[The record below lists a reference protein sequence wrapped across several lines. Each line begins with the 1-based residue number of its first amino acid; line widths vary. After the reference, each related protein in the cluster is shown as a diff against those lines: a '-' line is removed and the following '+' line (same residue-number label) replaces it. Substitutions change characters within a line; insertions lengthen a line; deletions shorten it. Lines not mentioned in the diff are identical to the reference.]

1 MDKSR
6 NLFRDDIRQLRKFLS
21 FNPFFREMDEHLHKV
36 GYCKNGYS
44 GEHLRIEQIWLLAI
58 TDVRKFDTLYREIQ
72 LLPNLLSDDEWYD
85 FDTCYLIASVR
96 TYILQARY
104 RGVGGKDIIE
114 DEEAAWKIVEAE
126 LLRLSG
132 MDAASAS
139 NNAADALSNAE
150 RDGWHVMYATLVKG
164 LYINKQVDFTRLV
177 GFAI

>member
-21 FNPFFREMDEHLHKV
+21 FNPFFREMDEHLRKT

-58 TDVRKFDTLYREIQ
+58 TDVRKFDTLYRESQ
-72 LLPNLLSDDEWYD
+72 LLPDLLRDDQWYD
-85 FDTCYLIASVR
+85 YDTCYLIASVR

-104 RGVGGKDIIE
+104 HGVEGIIE
-114 DEEAAWKIVEAE
+114 DEVAAWKIVEAE
-126 LLRLSG
+126 QVRLSG
-132 MDAASAS
+132 MDAASAQD
-139 NNAADALSNAE
+139 NAADALSNAE
-150 RDGWHVMYATLVKG
+150 RDGWHVMYAALVKG